1 MQQLYQ
7 ANRELVSENAKLCE
21 QNCELQQLSC
31 QTKCE
36 LDKYTQWAKEAG
48 TEELMQRLEQLQDM
62 LYQLKESTDVS
73 LIVDSSSQIQKLN
86 GELSQKERIITE
98 LKDKLAKMIGAQG
111 ALRRDED
118 LVEYMGNA
126 IKEKDGLIA
135 KLQAEQ
141 AQLVVS
147 FYLCLMSFIYSN
159 GNLSSGPCSKTTM

>member
-1 MQQLYQ
+1 
-7 ANRELVSENAKLCE
+7 
-21 QNCELQQLSC
+21 
-31 QTKCE
+31 
-36 LDKYTQWAKEAG
+36 
-48 TEELMQRLEQLQDM
+48 M

-147 FYLCLMSFIYSN
+147 FNLDSLFFIVT
-159 GNLSSGPCSKTTM
+159 GI